1 MKTLDK
7 YFLRRQANMKKN
19 LKKIFSIF
27 LAVVLLL
34 SSTISFNTESV
45 NAATPK
51 LNKTKITLAVG
62 KSTNLKVSGINNKV
76 KWSTSDRTIV
86 TVSEKGKVTGKNVGT
101 AIITAKVGKKN
112 LQCKVTVKVALNRTK
127 AVIAK
132 NDYITLY
139 LQGTVAKSFKSSNKK
154 IATVSKNGKV
164 VGKRKG
170 RATITVV
177 DNNGKK
183 YNCEITVEAPSL
195 NKKSLTLQ
203 VNQSYGLK
211 LKGNTQKISWSSS
224 DKSVVRVNSKGR
236 VTAYSE
242 GTAVITAK
250 VGNKRFKCKIKVKAK
265 ELPEVTPTP
274 EATETPTPEPTAT
287 PTPEPTATPTPEPTA
302 TPTPIPWYPDYPEP
316 TATPTPEPTAT
327 PTNPEGQWR
336 VSFITDGG
344 TEITDRFVG
353 NGEMVDRPANPIKNN
368 SIFVGWYVDE
378 SYSQEYDFGVEFITK
393 DTSLYA
399 KWEQD
404 SDSDGLS
411 DEDEKNIKTD
421 PYNPDTDG
429 DGLSDY
435 EEVYL
440 TNTDPT
446 IADNKNLDTDGD
458 GLSDYEEVKEFSTD
472 SCAVDTDGDG
482 LSDYEEVKIYNTNPN
497 KKDTDGDGLSDSFE
511 IENNLDP
518 LNSNDGNTETYQ
530 TLSDDEIS
538 EELKDDNNV
547 AIPGISGKTSGE
559 LNENIYLS
567 SSDDTVFEDNR
578 AVIGKAVTIDAD
590 NSYVSGLTLNFDLS
604 KYSGTLSEVSI
615 AQLDEEGN
623 FLLIDS
629 QKSENN
635 LSADLSQSGTYCV
648 LNVKEFLDNLGI
660 DISSYFEKEDDE
672 LTFESEEI
680 KETEDTTMFS
690 AGSEDEE
697 KPEDLSLDEDL
708 EDIHANEIKLS
719 LQATKDTNG
728 SIDNMEFSDN
738 IDEIN
743 NVEAFSDSDVENI
756 DMFSAGDTSDF
767 NNDNSDSEETE
778 EIIVD
783 SMQAQIDDTLLNQLT
798 VLNDG
803 LYSSTVSG
811 QADIVFVVDTT
822 GSMASAINNVVTN
835 IAAFTTLLS
844 KNYNVKVNY
853 GMVEFKDLED
863 AGADSTKI
871 LKNGSSNWF
880 SDSQSFA
887 NVLKNINVN
896 GGGDYPES
904 DIDALE
910 TARRLDYRTTA
921 NKFIILITD
930 ASYKVGNNFGITSL
944 EEEAQLLK
952 NDGIITSVVTTADNA
967 EIYESLYSTSNGI
980 YANINDTNFSS
991 TLMKLADLIGEKTS
1005 DGEWVMLKHGYRY
1018 IKLDTQNIDQDNDGI
1033 LTIDELGTPEEID
1046 LTPMIEF
1053 MFAVYGVDPKEY
1065 EGKKSVI
1072 VYNASSDPT
1081 TADTD
1086 DDGIADNNDTA
1097 PWTKGLE
1104 NGVTGELTIISC
1116 YDNYGGSSTDF
1127 DHVLGV
1133 TGHAF
1138 FVYKSYVKDSINFQ
1152 GLRGGWRQSPDDS
1165 SWKNALYEDSTDS
1178 YEIKPNEYVAIGN
1191 GGWNDIYGVCYN
1203 MEFSKHFS
1211 LGYDYLRN
1219 SFISR
1224 DITENDLQKLIS
1236 YCSKKE
1242 VNYWTK
1248 THNCATVACAAW
1260 NTIFEKKL
1268 SAVNF
1273 WSVHPIAKFFDTPT
1287 GLKDSIRKQKD
1298 HGENFRIGDV
1308 IS

>member
-1 MKTLDK
+1 M
-7 YFLRRQANMKKN
+7 KN
-19 LKKIFSIF
+19 LKKILSIF
-27 LAVVLLL
+27 LAIVLLL

-45 NAATPK
+45 SAATPK
-51 LNKTKITLAVG
+51 LNKTKITLSAG
-62 KSTNLKVSGINNKV
+62 KSATLKVSGTNKNV
-76 KWSTSDRTIV
+76 KWSTSKKTV
-86 TVSEKGKVTGKNVGT
+86 ATVSKEGKVTGKNAGT
-101 AIITAKVGKKN
+101 ATITAKVGKQSF
-112 LQCKVTVKVALNRTK
+112 QCKVTVKATLNKTT
-127 AVIAK
+127 ATIAK
-132 NDYITLY
+132 NGSVKLALKGAI
-139 LQGTVAKSFKSSNKK
+139 VKSFNSSNKK
-154 IATVSKNGKV
+154 IATVSKEGKV
-164 VGKRKG
+164 VAKRKG
-170 RATITVV
+170 KATITVV
-177 DNNGKK
+177 DTNGKK
-183 YNCEITVEAPSL
+183 YICKITVEDPSL
-195 NKKSLTLQ
+195 NKTSVTLQ
-203 VNQSYGLK
+203 INQNYRLK
-211 LKGNTQKISWSSS
+211 LNGNTQKISWSSS
-224 DKSVVRVNSKGR
+224 DESVAYVNSKGR

-250 VGNKRFKCKIKVKAK
+250 VGNKKFKCKIKVKAK
-265 ELPEVTPTP
+265 ELPEATPTP
-274 EATETPTPEPTAT
+274 EPTETPTPEPTAT
-287 PTPEPTATPTPEPTA
+287 PT
-302 TPTPIPWYPDYPEP
+302 PEP

-458 GLSDYEEVKEFSTD
+458 GLSDYEEVK
-472 SCAVDTDGDG
+472 
-482 LSDYEEVKIYNTNPN
+482 IYNTNPN

-590 NSYVSGLTLNFDLS
+590 DSYVSGLTLNFDLS

-680 KETEDTTMFS
+680 KETEDATMFS

-783 SMQAQIDDTLLNQLT
+783 SMQAQIDDTLLDQLT

-822 GSMASAINNVVTN
+822 GSMSSAINNVVTN
-835 IAAFTTLLS
+835 IAAFATLLS

-863 AGADSTKI
+863 DGADSTKI

-896 GGGDYPES
+896 GGGDDPES

-1005 DGEWVMLKHGYRY
+1005 DGEWAILKHGYRY
-1018 IKLDTQNIDQDNDGI
+1018 VKLDTQNIDQDNDGI
-1033 LTIDELGTPEEID
+1033 LTIDELGKPEEID

-1053 MFAVYGVDPKEY
+1053 MFAIHGVDPKEY

-1097 PWTKGLE
+1097 PWTKGLK

-1116 YDNYGGSSTDF
+1116 YDNYGGSSTDSEY
-1127 DHVLGV
+1127 VLGA

-1165 SWKNALYEDSTDS
+1165 SWKNALYENSTDS
-1178 YEIKPNEYVAIGN
+1178 YEVKPNEYVAIGN

-1203 MEFSKHFS
+1203 MEFLKHFS

-1260 NTIFEKKL
+1260 NVIFGKEL

-1273 WSVHPIAKFFDTPT
+1273 WSVHLIAEFFDTPT